1 MYVLFYKEVYNMKLQ
16 ISFDLVDLD
25 KAIDIASKV
34 AKYADIIEIGTLLLY
49 KYGIKAVADFRKKL
63 PKESLLADSKI
74 IDRGKDAA
82 NIIFDA
88 GADWVTVMSGTSKDV
103 IHAVATAAHELNKK
117 VMLDLVDSS
126 SPGQSALEAK
136 SFGIDAI
143 LFHQTYDEKQTLLF
157 LDKWDMV
164 KGNTQLPIFIS
175 ARINRDTIEKI
186 LELKPD
192 GVVIG
197 KSITG
202 AINPEEEAKFF
213 YEACFG
219 KQID

>member
-1 MYVLFYKEVYNMKLQ
+1 MKLQ

-49 KYGIKAVADFRKKL
+49 KYGIKAVEDFRKKL
-63 PKESLLADSKI
+63 PKESILADSKI

-82 NIIFDA
+82 NIILDS
-88 GADWVTVMSGTSKDV
+88 GADWITVMSGTSKDV
-103 IHAVATAAHELNKK
+103 IHAVSTAAHELNKK

-136 SFGIDAI
+136 SLGIDAI

-192 GVVIG
+192 GIVIG
-197 KSITG
+197 KAITG
-202 AINPEEEAKFF
+202 AQDPEEEAKFF

>member
-1 MYVLFYKEVYNMKLQ
+1 MKLQ
-16 ISFDLVDLD
+16 ISFDIIDLD
-25 KAIDIASKV
+25 KAIDIAVKV
-34 AKYADIIEIGTLLLY
+34 AKYADIIEIGTILLY
-49 KYGIKAVADFRKKL
+49 KYGIKAIEDFRKKL
-63 PKESLLADSKI
+63 PKESILADSKI
-74 IDRGKDAA
+74 IDRGKDVT
-82 NIIFDA
+82 NLILNA
-88 GADWVTVMSGTSKDV
+88 GADWVTVMSGTSKEV
-103 IHAVATAAHELNKK
+103 IHAVATTAHELNKK

-136 SFGIDAI
+136 SLGIDAI

-197 KSITG
+197 KAITG
-202 AINPEEEAKFF
+202 SQNPEEEAKFF

-219 KQID
+219 KQLD